1 MDKQKQYRLLSPSGL
16 KALVTGLIST
26 RRVYGTVTKDGFPA
40 WGRLLEFEDL
50 SLFRTPTHISAREFL
65 FPQRETLLRF
75 DLGKNTFDPVVEAH
89 EQAIIGLH
97 SCDIHGMNL
106 MDRVFSYGTP
116 DPNYLEKRKRTVII
130 GTGCFPDEYCFCSS
144 VGTMDVDS
152 GFDLFLY
159 PVKSGFVV
167 RVGTKQGEKLLKE
180 FTKTRAASAKLFKE
194 LLAEREK
201 KVSSFKTTLDAPPE
215 DLPGIYSRSND
226 SPVWDKIG
234 AICTGCGSCN
244 NVCPTCYC
252 FDVKDEVS
260 PDLTTG
266 ERVRVWDGCTF
277 EEFALV
283 AGGHNFRK
291 TRASRLKHRFNRKFR
306 YLSGRF
312 SALFCVGCGRC
323 SRTCLVKINIAEVTN
338 ELIREDRKK

>member
-1 MDKQKQYRLLSPSGL
+1 
-16 KALVTGLIST
+16 
-26 RRVYGTVTKDGFPA
+26 
-40 WGRLLEFEDL
+40 
-50 SLFRTPTHISAREFL
+50 
-65 FPQRETLLRF
+65 
-75 DLGKNTFDPVVEAH
+75 
-89 EQAIIGLH
+89 
-97 SCDIHGMNL
+97 GMNL

-167 RVGTKQGEKLLKE
+167 RVGTKRGEKLLKE
-180 FTKTRAASAKLFKE
+180 FTKTRAVSAKLFKE
-194 LLAEREK
+194 LLVEREK
-201 KVSSFKTTLDAPPE
+201 KASSFKTTLEAPPE
-215 DLPGIYSRSND
+215 ELPGIYSRSND